1 MLDNAALELPVH
13 GEDVSGSSAPR
24 PGVTFV
30 EALAVVA
37 NETAS
42 DSREGG
48 QGIIIIT
55 PGPAVHSCV

>member
-1 MLDNAALELPVH
+1 MH

-55 PGPAVHSCV
+55 PGSAVHSCV